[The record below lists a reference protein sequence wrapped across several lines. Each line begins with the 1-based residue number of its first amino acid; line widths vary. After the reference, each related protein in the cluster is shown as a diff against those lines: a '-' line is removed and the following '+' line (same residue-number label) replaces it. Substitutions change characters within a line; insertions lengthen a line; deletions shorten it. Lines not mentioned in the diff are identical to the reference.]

1 MAKSLANH
9 WYVSVQ
15 AASQWRPKSSR
26 APFVRKT
33 KSFPTEGGAKQFA
46 KEMLAEGLK
55 VTAGTMSPHQP
66 KRRTIAASEVNR
78 WIEEKE

>member
-1 MAKSLANH
+1 
-9 WYVSVQ
+9 
-15 AASQWRPKSSR
+15 
-26 APFVRKT
+26 
-33 KSFPTEGGAKQFA
+33 
-46 KEMLAEGLK
+46 LAEGLK